1 MQHRSEW
8 AALMTLAAIA
18 PLAAAGKGKKSAP
31 VPADTVGRNRP
42 NIVFVL
48 TDDLGIGDVGAYGQR
63 TIPTPNIDSLA
74 RAGMQFMQHY
84 AGTTVS
90 APSRAVLLTGKHT
103 GHAGIRGNGERTLED
118 GTVYDYSLPAEEV
131 TVAEILRS
139 KGYTTGITGKWG
151 LGGYP
156 EEGGVGNQGFDY
168 FFGHQAQLDAHH
180 YYPKKLYEN
189 GTKIEL
195 DGTQYSDELTTQR
208 ALAFIDRSVASG
220 RPFFL
225 EFATTL
231 PHAEL
236 VLPEEERKPFEG
248 RFLETPFEG
257 NWYGAQ
263 SQPRAAFAAMVKRID
278 DNVGRLVAKLR
289 ETGQLENTIFIF
301 SSDNGTHVEGGHDPN
316 YFNSNS
322 LYRGTKRDLY
332 EGGIRT
338 PFIVVWPGQIEPGSV
353 SYHVSAFWD
362 FLPTVCEIVGADV
375 PRGVDGISML
385 PEWTGRGEQPKHDY
399 LYFEFHEEG
408 GKQAVIRDNW
418 KLIRLDAK
426 QLSKDR
432 SKVRYELYNLSR
444 DPKELR
450 NVAAEFP
457 GKVVELQ
464 AIMDGARTESRNP
477 AWNF

>member
-1 MQHRSEW
+1 MAV
-8 AALMTLAAIA
+8 AAVA
-18 PLAAAGKGKKSAP
+18 PLTASGKGGKKAGPASVPDAP
-31 VPADTVGRNRP
+31 KLP

-48 TDDLGIGDVGAYGQR
+48 ADDLGIGDVGAYGQR
-63 TIPTPNIDSLA
+63 TIPTPHIDSLA
-74 RAGMQFMQHY
+74 RAGMQFMRHY
-84 AGTTVS
+84 AGSTVS

-131 TVAEILRS
+131 TVAEVLRS
-139 KGYTTGITGKWG
+139 KGYATGITGKWG

-168 FFGHQAQLDAHH
+168 FFGHQAQLDAHR

-208 ALAFIDRSVASG
+208 ALAFIDRSVAEG

-236 VLPEEERKPFEG
+236 VLPAEEMKPFEG
-248 RFLETPFEG
+248 KFLETPFEG

-263 SQPRAAFAAMVKRID
+263 PQPRAAFAAMVKRID
-278 DNVGRLVAKLR
+278 DNVGRLAAKLR

-338 PFIVVWPGQIEPGSV
+338 PFIVVWPGHIEPGRV

-362 FLPTVCEIVGADV
+362 FLPTVCEIVGAEA

-385 PEWTGRGEQPKHDY
+385 PEWTGEGEQAKHDY

-408 GKQAVIRDNW
+408 GKQAVIRGDW
-418 KLIRLDAK
+418 KLIRLNAK
-426 QLSKDR
+426 QLAKDP
-432 SKVRYELYNLSR
+432 SKVRYELYNLAH

-450 NVAAEFP
+450 DVAASYP
-457 GKVVELQ
+457 GKVLELRE
-464 AIMDGARTESRNP
+464 IMDKARTESKNP

>member
-1 MQHRSEW
+1 MKHRSEW
-8 AALMTLAAIA
+8 AALLALTAA
-18 PLAAAGKGKKSAP
+18 VPFSAAGKEKKP
-31 VPADTVGRNRP
+31 VPAPADTATRKLP

-48 TDDLGIGDVGAYGQR
+48 TDDLGIGDIGAYGQR
-63 TIPTPNIDSLA
+63 TIPTPHIDSLA
-74 RAGMQFMQHY
+74 RVGMQFMQHY
-84 AGTTVS
+84 AGSTVS

-103 GHAGIRGNGERTLED
+103 GHAGVRGNDSRTLQD

-139 KGYTTGITGKWG
+139 KGYATGITGKWG

-156 EEGGVGNQGFDY
+156 EEGGVGHQGFDY
-168 FFGHQAQLDAHH
+168 FFGHQAQIDAHH

-189 GTKIEL
+189 DTKIEL
-195 DGTQYSDELTTQR
+195 DGTQYSDELTTQK
-208 ALAFIDRSVASG
+208 ALAFIDRSVKEG
-220 RPFFL
+220 KPFFL

-236 VLPEEERKPFEG
+236 ILPAEEMEPFEG
-248 RFLETPFEG
+248 KFLETPFGG

-263 SQPRAAFAAMVKRID
+263 PKPRAAFAAMVKRID
-278 DNVGRLVAKLR
+278 DNVGRLLDKLR
-289 ETGQLENTIFIF
+289 ETGQTENTIFIF
-301 SSDNGTHVEGGHDPN
+301 SSDNGTHLEGGHDPH

-338 PFIVVWPGQIEPGSV
+338 PFIVVWPGHIEPESV

-362 FLPTVCEIVGADV
+362 FLPTVCDIVGADV

-385 PEWTGRGEQPKHDY
+385 PEWTGGGEQPKHDY

-418 KLIRLDAK
+418 KLIRLNAK
-426 QLSKDR
+426 QLSKDP

-450 NVAAEFP
+450 DVSAEYP
-457 GKVVELQ
+457 GKVIELQ
-464 AIMDGARTESRNP
+464 AIMDRSRTVSKNP
-477 AWNF
+477 KWNF

>member
-1 MQHRSEW
+1 MKHLSEW
-8 AALMTLAAIA
+8 ASLMAMAAVM
-18 PLAAAGKGKKSAP
+18 PLGADAKGKKAAP
-31 VPADTVGRNRP
+31 APTDTAARNLP

-48 TDDLGIGDVGAYGQR
+48 TDDLGIGDIGAYGQR
-63 TIPTPNIDSLA
+63 TIPTPHIDSLA

-84 AGTTVS
+84 SGSTVS

-103 GHAGIRGNGERTLED
+103 GHSGIRGNGERTLAD

-131 TVAEILRS
+131 TVAEILKS

-156 EEGGVGNQGFDY
+156 EEGGAGNQGFDY

-195 DGTQYSDELTTQR
+195 DGKQYSDELTTQK
-208 ALAFIDRSVASG
+208 ALEFIDRSVASG
-220 RPFFL
+220 KPFFL

-236 VLPEEERKPFEG
+236 VLPEEEMKPFEG
-248 RFLETPFEG
+248 KFLETPFPG
-257 NWYGAQ
+257 AGYGAQ
-263 SQPRAAFAAMVKRID
+263 KTPRAAFAAMVTRID
-278 DNVGRLVAKLR
+278 NNVGRLIDKLR

-301 SSDNGTHVEGGHDPN
+301 SSDNGTHLEGGHDPY
-316 YFNSNS
+316 YFNSNA
-322 LYRGTKRDLY
+322 LFRGTKRDLY

-338 PFIVVWPGQIEPGSV
+338 PFIVVWPGHIAPGSV

-362 FLPTVCEIVGADV
+362 FLPTVCDIVGADL
-375 PRGVDGISML
+375 PKGVDGISML

-418 KLIRLDAK
+418 KLIRLNAKKLATEPDA
-426 QLSKDR
+426 
-432 SKVRYELYNLSR
+432 VRYELYNLSR

-450 NVAAEFP
+450 DVAAEYP
-457 GKVVELQ
+457 GKVVELCE
-464 AIMDGARTESRNP
+464 IMDRARTQSENP

>member
-1 MQHRSEW
+1 MKHLPEW
-8 AALMTLAAIA
+8 TTLMA
-18 PLAAAGKGKKSAP
+18 LAAAMPLTATGKEQKAAP
-31 VPADTVGRNRP
+31 APDATNTKLP

-48 TDDLGIGDVGAYGQR
+48 TDDLGIGDIGAYGQR

-84 AGTTVS
+84 SGSTVS

-103 GHAGIRGNGERTLED
+103 GHAGVRGNDSRTLED

-139 KGYTTGITGKWG
+139 KGYATGITGKWG

-168 FFGHQAQLDAHH
+168 FFGHQAQVDAH
-180 YYPKKLYEN
+180 
-189 GTKIEL
+189 
-195 DGTQYSDELTTQR
+195 SDELTTQK
-208 ALAFIDRSVASG
+208 ALAFIDRSVQAG
-220 RPFFL
+220 KPFFL

-236 VLPEEERKPFEG
+236 VLPEEEMKPFEG
-248 RFLETPFEG
+248 KFLETPFEG
-257 NWYGAQ
+257 GWYGAQ
-263 SQPRAAFAAMVKRID
+263 PQPRAAFAAMVKRID
-278 DNVGRLVAKLR
+278 NNVGRLIAKLR

-316 YFNSNS
+316 YFNSNA
-322 LYRGTKRDLY
+322 LFRGTKRDLY

-338 PFIVVWPGQIEPGSV
+338 PFIVVWPGHIRPGSV
-353 SYHVSAFWD
+353 SHHVSAFWD
-362 FLPTVCEIVGADV
+362 FLPTVCDIVGADV
-375 PRGVDGISML
+375 PKGVDGISML
-385 PEWTGRGEQPKHDY
+385 PEWTGKGEQPKHDY

-418 KLIRLDAK
+418 KLIRLNAQ
-426 QLSKDR
+426 QLSKDP

-450 NVAAEFP
+450 DVAAEYP
-457 GKVVELQ
+457 GKVTELKT
-464 AIMDGARTESRNP
+464 IMDGSRTESANA

>member
-1 MQHRSEW
+1 MKHIPEW
-8 AALMTLAAIA
+8 AALTAVAAA
-18 PLAAAGKGKKSAP
+18 LPLSAAGKGRKAAPAP
-31 VPADTVGRNRP
+31 VDTAARNLP

-48 TDDLGIGDVGAYGQR
+48 TDDLGIGDIGAYGQR

-84 AGTTVS
+84 SGSTVS

-103 GHAGIRGNGERTLED
+103 GHAGVRGNDSRTLED
-118 GTVYDYSLPAEEV
+118 GTVYDYSLPAEET

-139 KGYTTGITGKWG
+139 KGYATGITGKWG

-168 FFGHQAQLDAHH
+168 FFGHQAQVDAHH
-180 YYPKKLYEN
+180 YYPKKFYEN

-195 DGTQYSDELTTQR
+195 DGTQYSDELTTQK
-208 ALAFIDRSVASG
+208 ALAFIDRSVAAG
-220 RPFFL
+220 KPFFL

-236 VLPEEERKPFEG
+236 VLPEEEMKPFEG
-248 RFLETPFEG
+248 KFLETPFEG
-257 NWYGAQ
+257 GWYGAQ
-263 SQPRAAFAAMVKRID
+263 PQPRAAFAAMVKRID
-278 DNVGRLVAKLR
+278 DNVGRLTAKLR

-316 YFNSNS
+316 YFNSS
-322 LYRGTKRDLY
+322 ALFRGTKRDMY

-338 PFIVVWPGQIEPGSV
+338 PFIVAWPGHIEPGSV

-362 FLPTVCEIVGADV
+362 FLPTVCDIVGADV
-375 PRGVDGISML
+375 PEGVDGISML
-385 PEWTGRGEQPKHDY
+385 PEWTGEGEQPKHDY

-418 KLIRLDAK
+418 KLIRLNAK
-426 QLSKDR
+426 QLSKDP
-432 SKVRYELYNLSR
+432 SKVKYELYNLSR

-450 NVAAEFP
+450 DVASKYP
-457 GKVVELQ
+457 GKVTELK
-464 AIMDGARTESRNP
+464 AIMDRSRTVSENP

>member
-1 MQHRSEW
+1 MKHLSEW
-8 AALMTLAAIA
+8 TTLMA
-18 PLAAAGKGKKSAP
+18 LAAAMPLTATGKEQKAAP
-31 VPADTVGRNRP
+31 ASDATNTKLP

-48 TDDLGIGDVGAYGQR
+48 TDDLGIGDIGAYGQR

-84 AGTTVS
+84 SGSTVS

-103 GHAGIRGNGERTLED
+103 GHAGVRGNDSRTLED

-139 KGYTTGITGKWG
+139 KGYATGITGKWG

-168 FFGHQAQLDAHH
+168 FFGHQAQVDAHH

-195 DGTQYSDELTTQR
+195 DGKQYSDELTTQK
-208 ALAFIDRSVASG
+208 ALAFIDRSVQAG
-220 RPFFL
+220 KPFFL

-236 VLPEEERKPFEG
+236 VLPEEEMRPFEG
-248 RFLETPFEG
+248 KFLETPFEG
-257 NWYGAQ
+257 GWYGAQ
-263 SQPRAAFAAMVKRID
+263 PQPRAAFAAMVKRID
-278 DNVGRLVAKLR
+278 NNVGRLIAKLR

-316 YFNSNS
+316 YFNSNA
-322 LYRGTKRDLY
+322 LFRGTKRDLY

-338 PFIVVWPGQIEPGSV
+338 PFIVVWPGHIRPGSV

-362 FLPTVCEIVGADV
+362 FLPTVCDIVGADV
-375 PRGVDGISML
+375 PKGVDGISML
-385 PEWTGRGEQPKHDY
+385 PEWTEKGEQPKHDY

-418 KLIRLDAK
+418 KLIRLNAQ
-426 QLSKDR
+426 QLSKDP

-450 NVAAEFP
+450 DVAAEYP
-457 GKVVELQ
+457 GKVTELK
-464 AIMDGARTESRNP
+464 AIMDNSRTESVNP